1 MTTAID
7 NFLADGFVAVRRA
20 VAPGVVRTCAAL
32 IEEELRARGIDPRNR
47 VTWTKAVV
55 RFPCPEGHA
64 FAAAGTSPALRTV
77 YDQLLG
83 RGRWTPRQ
91 GVGGTI
97 PVRFPSTSDPG
108 DAGWHIAVLVLGCG
122 RSGRTH
128 RNSRGISP

>member
-32 IEEELRARGIDPRNR
+32 VEEELRARGIDPRNR

-64 FAAAGTSPALRTV
+64 FAAAGTSPALCTV

-83 RGRWTPRQ
+83 RGVGLRAKASAERFRFGSRARVILATPA
-91 GVGGTI
+91 GTSL
-97 PVRFPSTSDPG
+97 F
-108 DAGWHIAVLVLGCG
+108 
-122 RSGRTH
+122 
-128 RNSRGISP
+128 